1 MVETF
6 WAILKTARPQR
17 WVRNLSL
24 FAAIVFS
31 GQLFD
36 PAAFWRVA
44 WGVLVF
50 SLVSST
56 VYFFND
62 LVDAPLDRMHP
73 FKKKRPIASEKLSEP
88 MAVFLTVLGFFLSL
102 FLALKLQYFFF
113 LAVLAYFLLQI
124 MYSLK
129 LKQVAIIDL
138 LVIATGFILRVYSGA
153 LVADIH
159 LSVWFLLC
167 VIAASLLLAVGK
179 RRAELSLLSDRAAS
193 VRATLGGYSER
204 LLDVWVAM
212 FAIMS
217 IFSYILFTFQQPA
230 VVPGYRLVPL
240 LLILPRALAVEKWLM
255 LSIPV
260 VIYGVMRY
268 LQLIYKKNQGES
280 PERVLLTDAPL
291 LTSVVLW
298 GALVIGV
305 LYGIG

>member
-36 PAAFWRVA
+36 PVAFWRVA

-240 LLILPRALAVEKWLM
+240 LLVLPRALAVEKWLM
-255 LSIPV
+255 LSIPGV
-260 VIYGVMRY
+260 FYRVITYF
-268 LQLIYKKNQGES
+268 LI
-280 PERVLLTDAPL
+280 
-291 LTSVVLW
+291 
-298 GALVIGV
+298 IF
-305 LYGIG
+305 